1 MLHIARRAAVGYSS
15 TLPMTAGLNKEKG
28 MLVLTR
34 KTGDKIIIG
43 DSVEVT
49 VLSVTGNQV
58 RVGVRAPKDVPVHR
72 EEIYQRIQL
81 EKQPR

>member
-1 MLHIARRAAVGYSS
+1 
-15 TLPMTAGLNKEKG
+15 

-34 KTGDKIIIG
+34 NVGEKILIGDKI
-43 DSVEVT
+43 EVT
-49 VLSVTGNQV
+49 VLSVTGGQV
-58 RVGVRAPKDVPVHR
+58 RLGVSAPKAVPVHR